1 MKGYGRMGSEIRP
14 NGLCFTYHLVRTK
27 TYFVP
32 KKMAFMDFLEE
43 HTYINYLSNGI
54 NILSYLEKNT

>member
-1 MKGYGRMGSEIRP
+1 MGSEIRP